1 MANKLL
7 QTRLCLHE
15 ISLDS
20 IPSLTALLLTNAA
33 YEKSNILVPVVQV
46 ALFLF
51 VIVLAVFAKVADI
64 KTSIAVQK
72 FSLQRFVH
80 LCVSQYIFLVGKWM
94 AGKQCVTGPWAIKW
108 RNESK

>member
-80 LCVSQYIFLVGKWM
+80 LRVAHYF
-94 AGKQCVTGPWAIKW
+94 AFW
-108 RNESK
+108 RMDG